1 MPRPPD
7 IGWQYGTMIG
17 GHRHHVKCNYCHRI
31 MIGGI
36 TRFKKHLASKKGE
49 IKGCEAVPKEVREII
64 AHHLATR
71 KPRRPNKRRRKT
83 DEGTSG
89 VPTSTNYSVESD
101 ASDPDMIDTRHE
113 LLTFNEVE
121 IHSQK
126 MMDQQFEVETRGFFD
141 TFGNNQY
148 KEQDFPSRAT
158 DLGWAH
164 GIMVNGDRQKI
175 QCKYCHKV
183 ILGGG
188 ISRLKQHLAGER
200 GNIAPCDQVPDDVK
214 AQIQQHL
221 SFKGLEQTAEEYN
234 GDDPNVTSTSS
245 IVASH
250 RRRGKDVNEGNSNK
264 RKKVEMLHMTQGS
277 ALPQP
282 MIPVSFAS
290 QENIDQADMA
300 IAKFM
305 FEAGIPLTA
314 VNSMYFQKMADAIVA
329 VGPGY
334 KMPSCHSL
342 RVKLLGKCTNE
353 VGEFCKELRKSWE
366 VTGCT
371 VMVDRFIDTIGR
383 TIINFFIYCP
393 KGTMFLKSVDVSQ
406 IETTLDGLVNLFE
419 SIVQDVGPGNIVQFL
434 SDGASW
440 YKAAGKVLTEKYR
453 TFFWSSC
460 ANHCIK
466 LMLKQLS
473 EMGEVNVIMAKAKKI
488 SQFIYN
494 DESLLSLLKKIT
506 NGRDFIQPCVTQS
519 VTDFLTLQN
528 IFTVKDSI
536 QQMFTCNAWEESLLS
551 KQRLG
556 MDVKDIVFDLQ
567 FWYSCGR
574 ILKVS
579 EPLIRVL
586 HIAESGERPSMGYIF
601 DAFEKAKQDII
612 LAFENQESD
621 YFPYLEVINHLREE
635 FHSPLHSA
643 ACYLNPSVFY
653 NSRFSI
659 TNVIQKGLLDCI
671 ETLEP
676 DLTAQDNITKHKSF
690 YEDAIGDFSRPMAL
704 RGRESLSPATWWSM
718 YASDYPDLQR
728 FAVRILSQTCS
739 MTTFKRRSYAN
750 QCIYLSKNR
759 IEHSRSN
766 DLSFVHHNLHLQQRQ
781 TVAAD
786 NKSLIDGEYDQI
798 SMSDYDAGDWIDD
811 PGMVEAEGFN
821 LLDVVPPDGSFA
833 AIDKVVSTSV
843 INDVNEG

>member
-101 ASDPDMIDTRHE
+101 ASDPDMIDARHE
-113 LLTFNEVE
+113 LLTFNDVE

-164 GIMVNGDRQKI
+164 GLMVNGDRQKI

-214 AQIQQHL
+214 AQMQQHL

-250 RRRGKDVNEGNSNK
+250 RRRGKDVNEGISNK

-277 ALPQP
+277 TLPQP

-300 IAKFM
+300 VAKFM

-314 VNSMYFQKMADAIVA
+314 VNSMYFQKMADAIAV

-334 KMPSCHSL
+334 KIPSCHSL
-342 RVKLLGKCTNE
+342 RIKLL
-353 VGEFCKELRKSWE
+353 
-366 VTGCT
+366 
-371 VMVDRFIDTIGR
+371 
-383 TIINFFIYCP
+383 
-393 KGTMFLKSVDVSQ
+393 
-406 IETTLDGLVNLFE
+406 
-419 SIVQDVGPGNIVQFL
+419 
-434 SDGASW
+434 
-440 YKAAGKVLTEKYR
+440 
-453 TFFWSSC
+453 
-460 ANHCIK
+460 
-466 LMLKQLS
+466 
-473 EMGEVNVIMAKAKKI
+473 
-488 SQFIYN
+488 
-494 DESLLSLLKKIT
+494 
-506 NGRDFIQPCVTQS
+506 
-519 VTDFLTLQN
+519 
-528 IFTVKDSI
+528 VKDSI

-586 HIAESGERPSMGYIF
+586 HIAESGERPPMGYIF

-653 NSRFSI
+653 SSRFSI
-659 TNVIQKGLLDCI
+659 TNVVQKGLLDCI

-739 MTTFKRRSYAN
+739 MTTFRRRSYAN

-766 DLSFVHHNLHLQQRQ
+766 DLNFVHHNLHLQQRQ

-786 NKSLIDGEYDQI
+786 NKGLVDGEYDQI
-798 SMSDYDAGDWIDD
+798 SISDYDAGDWIDD

-821 LLDVVPPDGSFA
+821 LLDVPPDGSFA
-833 AIDKVVSTSV
+833 VIDKVGGLYCTEGFALLFFSCYLSAQRGLAAAAAGSSLCLFSISLSLSGLATSTPRSSGETNSPLR
-843 INDVNEG
+843 ILPPLPLTDEL